1 MAKRSRSLCV
11 TMARASLRKQSI
23 ASSSASTALIKR
35 AHANKAAPALVY
47 PSSNTSSNPMVAGFG
62 SRAVS
67 EKERPFSSLCQKNN
81 KRSWCCKR
89 WASMKADNPAKHFL
103 LAFLIALAGYVL
115 CYETIQ
121 HWRTRNGP
129 WQVTF
134 LQAANL
140 VPEISIQQP
149 KLGITNVKI
158 IFVDEIAT
166 NQPAAGAVPGSAAT
180 LS

>member
-1 MAKRSRSLCV
+1 
-11 TMARASLRKQSI
+11 
-23 ASSSASTALIKR
+23 
-35 AHANKAAPALVY
+35 
-47 PSSNTSSNPMVAGFG
+47 
-62 SRAVS
+62 
-67 EKERPFSSLCQKNN
+67 
-81 KRSWCCKR
+81 
-89 WASMKADNPAKHFL
+89 MKADNPAKHFL

-134 LQAANL
+134 LQAANRA
-140 VPEISIQQP
+140 PEISIQQP

-180 LS
+180 LSFRQPRPVPYDLPFGSCVFMDTISLPGTVTFQIFGHVIELLPRVLIIDRQEYPWRAEATINLP